1 MCILQT
7 PVTCCRIVGNSG
19 RLLQC
24 CSERWTP
31 WGETMSS
38 CMRRSSSP
46 LTNWKYEPSPRP
58 PTHSVPIS
66 NKHTEQVKNYV
77 WICHGMHWP
86 PNYRSKLSN
95 TRIWLSW
102 LSKKMQTHPP
112 KPAEVE
118 PSFRKVCLPPATLCM
133 LFPAYLWV
141 REFWPQIYSLLQ
153 ALYWGLLSKILGS
166 MKMGRAY
173 NAKRPTF

>member
-1 MCILQT
+1 MGNFKVYTTFNKHLGQT
-7 PVTCCRIVGNSG
+7 APSAWKCPKTQS
-19 RLLQC
+19 
-24 CSERWTP
+24 
-31 WGETMSS
+31 WG
-38 CMRRSSSP
+38 P
-46 LTNWKYEPSPRP
+46 LTNWKFEPSPRS

-77 WICHGMHWP
+77 WIYHGMHWS

-102 LSKKMQTHPP
+102 LSKKFRHPP

-133 LFPAYLWV
+133 LFPAHLWV
-141 REFWPQIYSLLQ
+141 REFWPQIYSLTQ
-153 ALYWGLLSKILGS
+153 ALDWGLLSKILGS
-166 MKMGRAY
+166 TKMGRA
-173 NAKRPTF
+173 